1 MKILKKYRFG
11 FSCITLGLFC
21 FFVFQLEDSY
31 VDTNG
36 ILIEPFALIPV
47 GWIFLI
53 IGLISF
59 LFILLKKK

>member
-1 MKILKKYRFG
+1 
-11 FSCITLGLFC
+11 
-21 FFVFQLEDSY
+21 LEDSY

-36 ILIEPFALIPV
+36 ILIEQFALIPV
-47 GWIFLI
+47 GWMFII

>member
-1 MKILKKYRFG
+1 MKVLKKYRFG
-11 FSCITLGLFC
+11 FTCITLGLFF